1 MKNDVFERKEYVIY
15 VINETTKVNAVKQIL
30 FNEENFGGLIILDH
44 QECCNGKYY
53 VWHISSWD
61 AMLVTIKYSLS
72 GLIIR
77 GVCEMGDIKMSE
89 YYKEES

>member
-15 VINETTKVNAVKQIL
+15 VINEATKVKAVKHIL

-44 QECCNGKYY
+44 QECCNGEYY

-61 AMLVTIKYSLS
+61 AMLLTIKYSLS
-72 GLIIR
+72 GLIR
-77 GVCEMGDIKMSE
+77 NGVCKMGDIKMSE
-89 YYKEES
+89 YHKEES